1 MDRFQVYF
9 VCTGNRCRSPFAEAV
24 FGSLTANLPVDVGS
38 AGTLE
43 SRPAH
48 VPAEMRRVGRSY
60 GLDLSRHRSTPLTGV
75 DLSRADLV
83 LGFERGHVESA
94 MAEAAAPFENTFTL
108 PEMIRLLG
116 HIAVPGELDPVLRG
130 RAMVAE
136 ANQMRGGRPRLFK
149 WQEMA
154 DPFGGSRREFERMAA
169 AVASLCEMLVAGLFR
184 RKAA

>member
-1 MDRFQVYF
+1 MDKFQVFF
-9 VCTGNRCRSPFAEAV
+9 VCTGNRCRSPFAQTMFA
-24 FGSLTANLPVDVGS
+24 GLTANLPVVVAS

-43 SRPAH
+43 SPPAP
-48 VPAEMRRVGRSY
+48 VPPEMRLVARDY
-60 GLDLSRHRSTPLTGV
+60 GLHLSEHRSTR
-75 DLSRADLV
+75 LSSVHLGGADLV

-94 MAEAAAPFENTFTL
+94 IAEAGAPFASTFTL

-116 HIAVPGELDPVLRG
+116 NMPVPHETDPVLRG

-136 ANQMRGGRPRLFK
+136 ANRLRGGRPRLFK

-154 DPFGGSRREFERMAA
+154 DPFGGSRREFDRMAA
-169 AVASLCEMLVAGLFR
+169 TVASLCEMLVAGLFR